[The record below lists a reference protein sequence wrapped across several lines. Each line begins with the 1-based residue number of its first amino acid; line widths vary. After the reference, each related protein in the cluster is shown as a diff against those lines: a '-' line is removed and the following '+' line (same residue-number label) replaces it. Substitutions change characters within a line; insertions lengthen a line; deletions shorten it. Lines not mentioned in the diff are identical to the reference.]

1 MRKIAQYIHLSA
13 DSVYKILIHIKL
25 MIFKHTHSTTI
36 TSTPNPYSFL
46 KIYFIIFLCMS
57 GHAESLQ
64 QLAENVLLPKRL
76 EHRSEGSNRH
86 QLKLSNEQC
95 GCCPRQ
101 FCPTVSLWSV
111 TLCLSIS
118 LCCLGISMGPSQPTS
133 KTNATQSHTGST
145 GSTGSNDRYKREGQ
159 LRLLFLGVL
168 TRHTLIDFRKFPV
181 H

>member
-13 DSVYKILIHIKL
+13 DSVYKILIHIKS

-46 KIYFIIFLCMS
+46 KIYFHHLFVHEW

-64 QLAENVLLPKRL
+64 QLAENVLLPRRL

-101 FCPTVSLWSV
+101 LCPTVSLWSV

-145 GSTGSNDRYKREGQ
+145 GRNDRIKE
-159 LRLLFLGVL
+159 
-168 TRHTLIDFRKFPV
+168 KAN
-181 H
+181 